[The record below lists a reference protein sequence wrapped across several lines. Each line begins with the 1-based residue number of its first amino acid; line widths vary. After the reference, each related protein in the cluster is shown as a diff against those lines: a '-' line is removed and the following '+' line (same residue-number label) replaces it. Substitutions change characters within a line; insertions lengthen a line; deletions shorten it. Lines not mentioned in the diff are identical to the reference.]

1 MDNIKRIAI
10 IGAPGSGKTTL
21 AIRIENIF
29 ELPVV
34 FLDAFYQLP
43 NWVMRDPAERDNLIL
58 EAARKPEW
66 ILDGTFI
73 NTLEER
79 VKVADLVIFLDFST
93 KIQLKGIFK
102 RFFTNFGKEK
112 IDMPGC
118 KERINPS
125 FINYVATYNKRRRKY
140 IIEILEK
147 YDKSKQ
153 LHFTSQAD
161 LDEWVENLEKNKK

>member
-1 MDNIKRIAI
+1 MDNIKKIAI

-21 AIRIENIF
+21 AIKIKDIF
-29 ELPVV
+29 NLPVV
-34 FLDAFYQLP
+34 FLDSFYQLP

-58 EAARKPEW
+58 EATRKDEW
-66 ILDGTFI
+66 IMDGTFI

-79 VKVADLVIFLDFST
+79 VKVADLIIFLDYKT
-93 KIQLKGIFK
+93 KVQLKGIFK

-118 KERINPS
+118 KERINFS

-140 IIEILEK
+140 LVEILEK

-153 LHFTSQAD
+153 LHFTSQTE
-161 LDEWVENLEKNKK
+161 LDVWVENLEKNKK

>member
-1 MDNIKRIAI
+1 MENIKRIAI

-21 AIRIENIF
+21 AIKIKDIF
-29 ELPVV
+29 NLPVI
-34 FLDAFYQLP
+34 FLDSFYQLP
-43 NWVMRDPAERDNLIL
+43 NWVMRNPIERDNLIL
-58 EAARKPEW
+58 EATKKDEW
-66 ILDGTFI
+66 IMDGTFI

-79 VKVADLVIFLDFST
+79 VKVADLVIFLDYST
-93 KIQLKGIFK
+93 EIQLRGIFK

-118 KERINPS
+118 KERLNFS

-147 YDKSKQ
+147 YDKNKILQ
-153 LHFTSQAD
+153 FTSQKD
-161 LDEWVENLEKNKK
+161 LEEWIIELEKS